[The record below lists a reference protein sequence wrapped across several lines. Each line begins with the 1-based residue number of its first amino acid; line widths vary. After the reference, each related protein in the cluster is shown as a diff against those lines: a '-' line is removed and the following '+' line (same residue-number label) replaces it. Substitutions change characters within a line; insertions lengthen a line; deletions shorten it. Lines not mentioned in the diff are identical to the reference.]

1 LGYLSLLNHERNIGG
16 IDVAMQTEIRNLLD
30 CHVVGSDGQSIGKV
44 GQVYLNDRTG
54 EPEWV
59 TVRTGFFG
67 MKQTFVPLANA
78 RRSGEEIRVPFDK
91 EMIKGAPN
99 IDVDGRLSLNEE
111 ADLYRY
117 YGMHPSDI
125 PRQRPGETRTREPI
139 TGESA
144 ERRAGLAGETTGD
157 MPGGTL
163 GETTGDMPRGTSGEM
178 PGEMGG
184 GLAGGAMGG
193 AMPGTTGRETPGGL
207 GDEMRGGLRDDQD
220 IDMICS
226 EEQIHIGKESRE
238 SGRVHLHKFVDTE
251 VVRETIPLSHE
262 EVVIEREPIRDGEM
276 VGTFEIGEEDREM
289 ILHEERPV
297 VGKEIRPVERV
308 HVRKQDVQREETVEG
323 QVRKERLEI
332 DEETRDESTGFG
344 RDSRDGLD
352 RNLPPDR

>member
-1 LGYLSLLNHERNIGG
+1 
-16 IDVAMQTEIRNLLD
+16 MQTEIRNLLD

-117 YGMHPSDI
+117 YGMQPTDI
-125 PRQRPGETRTREPI
+125 PRQRGSETRTRGPVI
-139 TGESA
+139 GE
-144 ERRAGLAGETTGD
+144 RAGLAGETGAGITG
-157 MPGGTL
+157 
-163 GETTGDMPRGTSGEM
+163 ERR
-178 PGEMGG
+178 G
-184 GLAGGAMGG
+184 GLAG
-193 AMPGTTGRETPGGL
+193 ET
-207 GDEMRGGLRDDQD
+207 RGGITEDRD
-220 IDMICS
+220 IDMTRS
-226 EEQIHIGKESRE
+226 EEQLHIGKESRE
-238 SGRVHLHKFVDTE
+238 TGRVRLHKYVETE
-251 VVRETIPLSHE
+251 NVHEKVPLSHE

-276 VGTFEIGEEDREM
+276 SGTYEIGEEERQM

-297 VGKEIRPVERV
+297 VGKETKPVERV
-308 HVRKQDVQREETVEG
+308 HVHKQDVQREETVEG
-323 QVRKERLEI
+323 QIRKERVEI
-332 DEETRDESTGFG
+332 DEEGVTRDENRTFG
-344 RDSRDGLD
+344 RGEE
-352 RNLPPDR
+352 LPPER